1 MARQRRKNGNRQQ
14 SNAVF
19 SMSLKSERETDH
31 RTTKQRRGVAE
42 TKESDSRVEFWNEQ
56 LVRVCMLNIVEIDR
70 RQQTVVDTAER
81 DREKERKQAAH
92 C

>member
-1 MARQRRKNGNRQQ
+1 
-14 SNAVF
+14 VF
-19 SMSLKSERETDH
+19 REAGA
-31 RTTKQRRGVAE
+31 RRGVAE

-81 DREKERKQAAH
+81 DREKERKQASGPLLKL
-92 C
+92 